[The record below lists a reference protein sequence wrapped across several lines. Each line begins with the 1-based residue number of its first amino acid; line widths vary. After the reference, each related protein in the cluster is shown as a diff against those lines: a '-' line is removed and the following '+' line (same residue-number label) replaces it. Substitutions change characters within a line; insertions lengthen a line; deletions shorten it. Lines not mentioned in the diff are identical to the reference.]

1 MDTRN
6 VVIGANQAEGVHC
19 LGPCNLYNVWFE
31 DVCEDA
37 ITLRQTSGTTNI
49 VGGGAKNASDKVVQH
64 NGGGVVNID
73 SYCVQDFGKLYRS
86 CGNCGTQV
94 KREVQ
99 ISNVI
104 ARNGKLLAGVNSN
117 YGDVATIDTKSNSY
131 TSLTSVCDTFQ
142 GNNNGAEP
150 PSLTKNQSNAK

>member
-1 MDTRN
+1 LSLETELRLTL
-6 VVIGANQAEGVHC
+6 C
-19 LGPCNLYNVWFE
+19 L
-31 DVCEDA
+31 
-37 ITLRQTSGTTNI
+37 SGL
-49 VGGGAKNASDKVVQH
+49 VK
-64 NGGGVVNID
+64 ID

-99 ISNVI
+99 ISNII

-117 YGDVATIDTKSNSY
+117 FGDVATIDTKSNSY

-142 GNNNGAEP
+142 GNNKGDEP
-150 PSLTKNQSNAK
+150 TTLTKNKSNAK

>member
-1 MDTRN
+1 MATRS
-6 VVIGANQAEGVHC
+6 
-19 LGPCNLYNVWFE
+19 L
-31 DVCEDA
+31 
-37 ITLRQTSGTTNI
+37 
-49 VGGGAKNASDKVVQH
+49 VGLVK
-64 NGGGVVNID
+64 ID

-117 YGDVATIDTKSNSY
+117 FGDVATIDTKSNSY

-142 GNNNGAEP
+142 GNNKGIEP
-150 PSLTKNQSNAK
+150 VTLTKNQSNASCKF